1 MKMMPP
7 HQPHQP
13 HQQQQQQ
20 RWKTHP
26 QILSLLFLGTL
37 LVGGTIRFMRT
48 NDTYNMNHDDNG
60 NNKVVLVRQDHH
72 PNGRNGGGY
81 RFVLNH
87 THEDARIK
95 AQFSVPTTNSNS
107 NSNSNSSIHTS
118 SHSNNNN
125 IPLCRRYQII
135 TGQWLAVAFE
145 QGPPYVPTVQHI
157 RCYASEYYHISP
169 YSTYTWMPDLAAL
182 GKCQFQ
188 EYHPPTLCTLLPRA
202 TISIIGD
209 SLSYE
214 QYRSIVS
221 LHGVPTR
228 QGYQH
233 QSYELRMNIVQSICE
248 GGTTMI
254 VYRRDDYLQ
263 DVTASIQEHFPTV
276 LILNRGSHYVPDEEL
291 QRDIRRL
298 IREVQAWL
306 QQCDHMKIECYFFW
320 RTTVPGHIGCNTT
333 EYAISTPVYE
343 LHDIETQMIQ
353 NQSRYNEVS
362 LDYHWYDF
370 QRQNELVTHL
380 FRRAKLSN
388 FQIIDAYYLNV
399 LRPDEHRYKT
409 GDCLHNCYPGKMDV
423 YNRLLLHYMQMQRST
438 NDIQRL
444 QSVAQKQ
451 NWPIN
456 IHTVYNA
463 TATQLAREIRIQ
475 NELEELQQ
483 QQQQQQQQKR
493 DKSRSSKRTNSDSE
507 D

>member
-1 MKMMPP
+1 
-7 HQPHQP
+7 
-13 HQQQQQQ
+13 
-20 RWKTHP
+20 
-26 QILSLLFLGTL
+26 
-37 LVGGTIRFMRT
+37 
-48 NDTYNMNHDDNG
+48 
-60 NNKVVLVRQDHH
+60 
-72 PNGRNGGGY
+72 
-81 RFVLNH
+81 
-87 THEDARIK
+87 
-95 AQFSVPTTNSNS
+95 
-107 NSNSNSSIHTS
+107 
-118 SHSNNNN
+118 
-125 IPLCRRYQII
+125 
-135 TGQWLAVAFE
+135 
-145 QGPPYVPTVQHI
+145 
-157 RCYASEYYHISP
+157 
-169 YSTYTWMPDLAAL
+169 
-182 GKCQFQ
+182 
-188 EYHPPTLCTLLPRA
+188 
-202 TISIIGD
+202 
-209 SLSYE
+209 
-214 QYRSIVS
+214 
-221 LHGVPTR
+221 
-228 QGYQH
+228 
-233 QSYELRMNIVQSICE
+233 
-248 GGTTMI
+248 
-254 VYRRDDYLQ
+254 
-263 DVTASIQEHFPTV
+263 VTASIQEHFPTV

-306 QQCDHMKIECYFFW
+306 QQCDDLKIECYFFW

-362 LDYHWYDF
+362 LEYHWHDF

-463 TATQLAREIRIQ
+463 TATKLAREIRIQ

-483 QQQQQQQQKR
+483 QQQQQQQ
-493 DKSRSSKRTNSDSE
+493 DKSRSSKRTKSDSA